1 MEDTLIAITIGTFG
15 FLLLANIYFRIRT
28 FRTFKQ
34 LAEQNIAFSRA
45 HVFDKER
52 MEREII
58 SKHPAHKA
66 LIQKHVN
73 SMKASM
79 NISLLCMVV
88 LTICGGVLMYFRS

>member
-1 MEDTLIAITIGTFG
+1 MENTLIGITIGTFG
-15 FLLLANIYFRIRT
+15 FLLLANIYFRIKT

-34 LAEQNIAFSRA
+34 LAEKGVAFSRE
-45 HVFDKER
+45 HVYDKER
-52 MEREII
+52 MQREVI
-58 SKHPAHKA
+58 SRHPEHKA

-79 NISLLCMVV
+79 NISFLCVVV